1 MSWKIQSHSTEPEDL
16 LIEESLFFTGNGYL
30 GVRGNLEE
38 GLSSL
43 SKTIRGTYINGFYD
57 IVPITYGEKQ
67 FGFPD
72 SQQRLLN
79 IIDAQTL
86 EIWIGKENKMEKFS
100 LTNGKVLSYE
110 RVLHLDDGYTE
121 RKVHWKSTYGDEV
134 IITFKRLT
142 SFTTKELFFQYIT
155 LEPISGSIPIKIIS
169 TLNGNVTNFTDPTD
183 PRVSSGNAKRLKVE
197 KLAQLTDGDFIQLKT
212 FASNLCTAALSTICI
227 SAKNTTYSSQ
237 IGGECISTTAS
248 FLLTKKEHI
257 NKQTYYTDSRHETN
271 LMERLIKIK
280 NELGSL
286 TFHSILNE
294 QKNYLRNFW
303 RNTDVTITDNDSIQ
317 EAVRFNLFHILQ
329 SAGTDSMS
337 SISAKGLSGEGYE
350 GHYFWDTE
358 IYLLPVLTLTNP
370 DIAKQL
376 LLYRYSILD
385 DAKARA
391 KEMGHKRGALYPWRT
406 ISGTECSAYYPAGTA
421 QYHISADIAHSYIQ
435 YYLATDDLDF
445 IKLAGVEVLV
455 ETARLWLEVGHYYN
469 DAFHI
474 DTVTGPDEYTCIVN
488 NNYYTNVMAKQNL
501 RWAVKVCH
509 LIQQNDELYWNKLKV
524 NLAISDKE
532 LHEFQRASDWM
543 YVQIDEVLQI
553 NPQDDTF
560 LQKQKWDFKNT
571 PKEHYPLLL
580 HYHPLTIY
588 RHQVCKQADTVLA
601 HLLVEDEQTDNI
613 IKNSY
618 HYYEQVTTHD
628 SSLSS
633 CIFGIMAARVGQ
645 LDRAYDYFL
654 QSARLDLDDTH
665 GNTKDGLHMANM
677 GGTWMG
683 IVVGF
688 AGMRVKETGLH
699 FRPQIPKE
707 WEEYTFQLQYK
718 HRLLHFKV
726 TKEAF
731 QVNLI
736 KGDTLSLYVWGE
748 KIKVLNK
755 HTFALT

>member
-1 MSWKIQSHSTEPEDL
+1 MSWKIRSYSTEPADL
-16 LIEESLFFTGNGYL
+16 LIEESLFFTGNGFL

-38 GLSSL
+38 GLNSQN
-43 SKTIRGTYINGFYD
+43 KTIRGTYMNGFYD

-72 SQQRLLN
+72 TQQRLLN
-79 IIDAQTL
+79 IIDAQSI
-86 EIWIGKENKMEKFS
+86 EIWVGKENKMEKFS
-100 LTNGKVLSYE
+100 FMNGKILSYE
-110 RVLHLDDGYTE
+110 RILHLDDGYAE
-121 RKVHWKSTYGDEV
+121 RKIHWRSSSGDEI

-142 SFTTKELFFQYIT
+142 SFTTKELFFQSIT
-155 LEPISGSIPIKIIS
+155 LEPINRDIPIKIIS
-169 TLNGNVTNFTDPTD
+169 SLSGNVTNFTDQTD

-197 KLAQLTDGDFIQLKT
+197 KIKRLDHGDFIQLKT
-212 FASNLCTAALSTICI
+212 FASNLSTAALSSVSI
-227 SAKNTTYSSQ
+227 SAEDSSYSCCV
-237 IGGECISTTAS
+237 GEESISTTIS
-248 FLLTKKEHI
+248 FLLTKKEHF
-257 NKQTYYTDSRHETN
+257 NKQTLYTDSRHANN
-271 LMERLIKIK
+271 LMERLIEIK
-280 NELGSL
+280 NELTPL
-286 TFHSILNE
+286 TFPSILNE
-294 QKNYLRNFW
+294 QKNYLHNFW
-303 RNTDVTITDNDSIQ
+303 KQTDVTISGNDSIQ

-385 DAKARA
+385 DAKVRA
-391 KEMGHKRGALYPWRT
+391 KEMGHKQGALYPWRT

-435 YYLATDDLDF
+435 YFLATDDWEF
-445 IKLAGVEVLV
+445 MKTAGIEVIV
-455 ETARLWLEVGHYYN
+455 ETARLWLEVGHFYN
-469 DAFHI
+469 DTFHI

-501 RWAVKVCH
+501 RWAVKACH
-509 LIQQNDELYWNKLKV
+509 LLQQKDTLCWLNVKEK
-524 NLAISDKE
+524 LAISDKE
-532 LHEFQRASDWM
+532 LHQFQRAADSM
-543 YVQIDEVLQI
+543 YLPVDENLQI

-560 LQKQKWDFKNT
+560 LQKQKWDFTNT

-588 RHQVCKQADTVLA
+588 RYQVCKQADTVLA
-601 HLLVEDEQTDNI
+601 HLLVEDEQSDEV
-613 IKNSY
+613 IKNTY
-618 HYYEQVTTHD
+618 YYYEQVTTHD

-633 CIFGIMAARVGQ
+633 CIFSMMAARIRQ
-645 LDRAYDYFL
+645 LDKAYDYFL
-654 QSARLDLDDTH
+654 QSARLDLDNTH
-665 GNTKDGLHMANM
+665 KNTKDGLHLANM

-688 AGMRVKETGLH
+688 AGLRIKESGLH

-707 WEEYTFQLQYK
+707 WREYSFQLQFK
-718 HRLLHFKV
+718 KRLLHFKINN
-726 TKEAF
+726 EACY
-731 QVNLI
+731 VDLTH
-736 KGDTLSLYVWGE
+736 GDSLFIYVWGKKT
-748 KIKVLNK
+748 KIDSNHRISLV
-755 HTFALT
+755 